1 MMVFLGY
8 KDLMT
13 VVAKEMELKK
23 ISMIRQV
30 RYSQMQMV
38 AFQEMQLRRTLMEH
52 LRVKSKKE
60 LILMLWIENPQRLV
74 AFLNSKN
81 KGVNKISLTNQM
93 LHLTKIA
100 RLRSLLDLTLIKQGV
115 VVNPVKEL
123 LLITLLS
130 RALKTQ

>member
-30 RYSQMQMV
+30 RFSQMQMV